1 MKKATCYSGLIILI
15 LLMVAAVGTYLA
27 PHFGWRVD
35 AVISG
40 SMEPELKIGSLV
52 VARPIEPESI
62 VPGDI
67 ITFYL
72 QGTSDTAVTHR
83 VINVKHNSPLNFET
97 RGDANEQPDP
107 FIVPARDLL
116 GKICLHVPYL
126 DYVTEFLKTP
136 YGYILGLAIPTA
148 IVIAVYIRSV
158 YVVISNGI
166 AKKTSELSSG

>member
-1 MKKATCYSGLIILI
+1 MKKLACCLGLIILI
-15 LLMVAAVGTYLA
+15 LLMLAAVGTYLA

-52 VARPIEPESI
+52 VARPVEPESI

-83 VINVKHNSPLNFET
+83 VINVKHNSPLYFET
-97 RGDANEQPDP
+97 KGDANEQPDP
-107 FIVPARDLL
+107 FTVPARDLL

-126 DYVTEFLKTP
+126 GYITEFLKTP
-136 YGYILGLAIPTA
+136 YGYILGLAIPTV
-148 IVIAVYIRSV
+148 IIIAVYIRSIW
-158 YVVISNGI
+158 VVAGKGI
-166 AKKTSELSSG
+166 GKKTSGLSSG